1 MDEIVLETARIIR
14 EGGIILYPTDTIWG
28 IGCDATNF
36 HAVQRIYQIKQRSD
50 QKSMLVLMNE
60 RSMLQQ
66 YLVEIPATAM
76 PFIQSPKKPTT
87 IIYPGARNLAAN
99 LMAPDGSIGIRIT
112 RDPFC
117 KKLITLTGTPLVST
131 SANVSGNPSPLTFSD
146 IDPRIHEKVDYV
158 VNWRQDERVPSA
170 PSTILKI
177 KRDGKVVV
185 LRP

>member
-1 MDEIVLETARIIR
+1 
-14 EGGIILYPTDTIWG
+14 
-28 IGCDATNF
+28 
-36 HAVQRIYQIKQRSD
+36 
-50 QKSMLVLMNE
+50 
-60 RSMLQQ
+60 
-66 YLVEIPATAM
+66 
-76 PFIQSPKKPTT
+76 
-87 IIYPGARNLAAN
+87 
-99 LMAPDGSIGIRIT
+99 MAPDGSIGIRIT